1 MAKTKVHPYH
11 YSVDKNFIQ
20 RLIDWGVPLGI
31 FFLYFEF
38 YNFGKFTP
46 SEMVKT
52 TGLVAIFLLA
62 LTLFVGPLARFIPS
76 LDILKAHRKFWGIAS
91 FLFLVLHFGLVMI
104 FYLKLDFL
112 ALIDQ
117 NNPKFLG
124 LISGLLG
131 LAILLLV
138 TITST
143 KIFLWRLNPKVWK
156 IIQTLSYLALIL
168 AIAHFYLME
177 QVNGVLVIKRLL
189 GRMTFYFAIVV
200 IAVRIIVLILPQ
212 KRKN

>member
-91 FLFLVLHFGLVMI
+91 FLFLVLLV
-104 FYLKLDFL
+104 
-112 ALIDQ
+112 
-117 NNPKFLG
+117 N
-124 LISGLLG
+124 S
-131 LAILLLV
+131 
-138 TITST
+138 
-143 KIFLWRLNPKVWK
+143 
-156 IIQTLSYLALIL
+156 
-168 AIAHFYLME
+168 
-177 QVNGVLVIKRLL
+177 
-189 GRMTFYFAIVV
+189 
-200 IAVRIIVLILPQ
+200 
-212 KRKN
+212 